1 MPWRMK
7 LGRFARRIFPGFDVY
22 EQMRALL
29 GRSMTIR
36 VMGKTLYADL
46 DSGFAGTLYREGVWE
61 PDETAFLLVSLKE
74 GMVFVDIGANVGY
87 YTILASE
94 LVGRSGKV
102 FAFEPDNRNFS
113 LLDQNI
119 KKNECGNVVAIQKAV
134 SDETGKLRLYRS
146 KSNFGDHR
154 TYAAWGEAS
163 PPSRLIEA
171 TSLDDF
177 FSSGVRIDFLKMDI
191 QGAEYAAFVGMKRVL
206 QENHD
211 IILLLEFT
219 PVLLSEAGASPLQF
233 LQELRRSGFVIYIL
247 LEHKLRE
254 ASDTEI
260 LNIQTAR
267 EFNLVISRKPLC

>member
-1 MPWRMK
+1 MK